1 MATTAF
7 DLRDQSEVI
16 AVVRGRSQQK
26 ALVALAA
33 HAPYTWFVSNVAEQL
48 IGRWDYLAIERDGII
63 RHEWVGGQIYA
74 MTGGTRLH
82 NQISFRLARKLA
94 DAAEPQGCQTFMADM
109 KVLTE
114 FAGYYPDVMVACEEG
129 ADDAYYEE
137 NPCLIAEV
145 ASKTTQ
151 DRDRREKWV
160 AYKEIGSLKH
170 YLLLSQED
178 VVIEHRFRTDLGW
191 STEVLGPTDTLR
203 LQCPRLDITVAS
215 IYDGLVTPLNQ

>member
-1 MATTAF
+1 V
-7 DLRDQSEVI
+7 SH
-16 AVVRGRSQQK
+16 
-26 ALVALAA
+26 AA
-33 HAPYTWFVSNVAEQL
+33 EQFVSRGEYLVIEQ
-48 IGRWDYLAIERDGII
+48 DGNI
-63 RHEWVGGQIYA
+63 RHEWVGGQIFPLL
-74 MTGGTRLH
+74 GGTRLH
-82 NQISFRLARKLA
+82 NRISGRLAVLLA
-94 DAAEPQGCQTFMADM
+94 VAAESDGCQTYVADM

-178 VVIEHRFRTDLGW
+178 VVIEHRFRSDLGW
-191 STEVLGPTDTLR
+191 STQVLGPTDTLR
-203 LQCPRLDITVAS
+203 LQCPKLDITVAS
-215 IYDGLVTPLNQ
+215 IYDGLVTPLHQ